1 MVSRS
6 KELVKMLERLI
17 KQDHLYDSE
26 KIIEMKKQLRVL
38 KEQLAEIEKIEKKD
52 SELNDCKT
60 CYCNSRCGENDWLCC
75 TSKQS
80 KQSKRTQRFLVS

>member
-38 KEQLAEIEKIEKKD
+38 KEQLAEIEKIEKKGFGT
-52 SELNDCKT
+52 K
-60 CYCNSRCGENDWLCC
+60 WL
-75 TSKQS
+75 
-80 KQSKRTQRFLVS
+80 